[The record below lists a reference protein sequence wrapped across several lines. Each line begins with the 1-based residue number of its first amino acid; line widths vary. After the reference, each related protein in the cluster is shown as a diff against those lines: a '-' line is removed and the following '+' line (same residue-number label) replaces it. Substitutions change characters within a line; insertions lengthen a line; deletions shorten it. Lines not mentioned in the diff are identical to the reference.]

1 MTVYDKITIAPQF
14 HQEASVF
21 EFSALAHTIHLCK
34 STVPDLLLIGHF
46 WEGDGMVRITEG
58 LGVLALAA
66 DAATGRPRGSGLSAA
81 IVAAEFS
88 RRIGEDLATQKD
100 AYFLALV
107 RFIGC
112 TITSHETGML
122 SFGDDQGFAVATML
136 GDWAD
141 REDLKKH
148 LNHFIAHA
156 ATKDERDAA
165 FNYICDILPD
175 AAPDFT
181 AAHCRQSYLLASRLP
196 VSQTVLDCIPFYYA
210 RWDGKIL
217 PFGGLDIP
225 YLSRLVRITEMAE
238 LVRRLEN
245 TNRAKEVIASK
256 LGHEVDPDIGHKFL
270 EHADDVFQVASR
282 TPEFEA
288 FVAAEPGN
296 PIEMTPNCRE
306 TLADVAADM
315 TDHKATCFRSH
326 SRRVAGLAAQAAQ
339 IAKLPRARVEDLR
352 LTALVHDIGKC
363 AISNRIWYKAE
374 ELSVSER
381 LEKERHTFETQFFLS
396 HGKPFAEWANVA
408 ASVQE
413 RADGSGYHRR
423 SFLNDLGSNILAA
436 ANEYDEL
443 THGSPAR
450 PALDAKAAAEELNSM
465 AKSKKFVPTAVS
477 LVLQAA
483 GHMVKDAG
491 ASLPFGITRREA
503 QVLSHLAKSESTSEN
518 AQCLGISPKTAD
530 HHIQS
535 IYNKT
540 DIRARPALALFAL
553 EHGILMD

>member
-1 MTVYDKITIAPQF
+1 MA
-14 HQEASVF
+14 
-21 EFSALAHTIHLCK
+21 
-34 STVPDLLLIGHF
+34 
-46 WEGDGMVRITEG
+46 RISEG

-66 DAATGRPRGSGLSAA
+66 DAATGRPQGSGLSAA
-81 IVAAEFS
+81 IVAAEFA
-88 RRIGEDLATQKD
+88 RRIGEDLKTQKD
-100 AYFLALV
+100 AYYLALV

-148 LNHFIAHA
+148 LEHFIALEA
-156 ATKDERDAA
+156 PEDERDAA

-181 AAHCRQSYLLASRLP
+181 AAHCRQSYLLAKRLP
-196 VSQTVLDCIPFYYA
+196 VSKAVLESIPYYYA
-210 RWDGKIL
+210 RWDGKVL
-217 PFGGLDIP
+217 PMGGADVP

-245 TNRAKEVIASK
+245 SVRAKEVIEAK
-256 LGHEVDPDIGHKFL
+256 LGHEIDPDIGRKFL
-270 EHADDVFQVASR
+270 QHADEVFRVASR
-282 TPEFEA
+282 TPGFET
-288 FVAAEPGN
+288 FVAAEPGE
-296 PIEMTPNCRE
+296 PIEMTPKCRE

-315 TDHKATCFRSH
+315 IDNKATCFRSH
-326 SRRVAGLAAQAAQ
+326 SRRVAGLVSQAAQ
-339 IAKLPRARVEDLR
+339 IARLPRERVEDLR
-352 LTALVHDIGKC
+352 LAALVHDIGKC
-363 AISNRIWYKAE
+363 AISNRIWYKAG

-381 LEKERHTFETQFFLS
+381 LEMERHTFQTEFFLS
-396 HGKPFAEWANVA
+396 HGYPFVEWAEVA

-423 SFLNDLGSNILAA
+423 TPISDLGTNILAA

-443 THGSPAR
+443 THNSPKR
-450 PALDAKAAAEELNSM
+450 PALNAKAAGAELTDL
-465 AKSKKFVPTAVS
+465 AKSKKLMPTAVS

-483 GHMVKDAG
+483 GHLVKDSG
-491 ASLPFGITRREA
+491 ASLPCGLTRREA
-503 QVLSHLAKSESTSEN
+503 QVLSHLAKSESTAEI
-518 AQCLGISPKTAD
+518 AQNLGISPKTAD

-553 EHGILMD
+553 EYGIVMD

>member
-1 MTVYDKITIAPQF
+1 MA
-14 HQEASVF
+14 
-21 EFSALAHTIHLCK
+21 
-34 STVPDLLLIGHF
+34 
-46 WEGDGMVRITEG
+46 RISEG

-66 DAATGRPRGSGLSAA
+66 DAATGRPQGSGLSAA

-88 RRIGEDLATQKD
+88 RRIGDDLTTQKD
-100 AYFLALV
+100 AYYLALV

-148 LNHFIAHA
+148 LEQFIALEA
-156 ATKDERDAA
+156 PEDERDAA

-181 AAHCRQSYLLASRLP
+181 AAHCRQSYLLAKRLP
-196 VSQTVLDCIPFYYA
+196 VSQAVLESIPYYYA
-210 RWDGKIL
+210 RWDGKVL
-217 PFGGLDIP
+217 PIGGADVP

-245 TNRAKEVIASK
+245 SVRAKEVIEAK
-256 LGHEVDPDIGHKFL
+256 LGHEIDPDIGRKFL
-270 EHADDVFQVASR
+270 QQADEVFRVASR
-282 TPEFEA
+282 TPGFET
-288 FVAAEPGN
+288 FVAAEPGE
-296 PIEMTPNCRE
+296 PIEMTPKCRE

-315 TDHKATCFRSH
+315 IDNKATCFRSH
-326 SRRVAGLAAQAAQ
+326 SRRVAGLVSQAAQ
-339 IAKLPRARVEDLR
+339 IARLPRERVEDLR
-352 LTALVHDIGKC
+352 LAALVHDIGKC
-363 AISNRIWYKAE
+363 AISNRIWYKAG

-381 LEKERHTFETQFFLS
+381 LEMERHTFQTEFFLS
-396 HGKPFAEWANVA
+396 HGYPFVEWAGVA

-423 SFLNDLGSNILAA
+423 TPISDLGTNILAA

-443 THGSPAR
+443 THNSPKR
-450 PALDAKAAAEELNSM
+450 PALNAKAAGAELTSM
-465 AKSKKFVPTAVS
+465 AKSKKLMPTAVS

-483 GHMVKDAG
+483 GHLVKDSG
-491 ASLPFGITRREA
+491 ASLPCGLSRREA
-503 QVLSHLAKSESTSEN
+503 QVLSHLAKSESTAEI
-518 AQCLGISPKTAD
+518 AQNLGISPKTAD

-553 EHGILMD
+553 EYGIVMD